1 MHRQHSYRSCRI
13 LFVTLCLLLSSLSA
27 MAQPKESIQW
37 ISFEQLADSLRTNPK
52 RVLLF
57 FHTEWCA
64 YCRKMQ
70 NDVFTDSKVVKRI
83 KNDYYA
89 VRFDAESVDTVNFD
103 GQLLTNEVTK
113 KRTGRYHALAR
124 ILAARDGKFVF
135 PTTLFLEPDFSV
147 RHRYFEYLDSNRVL
161 KLL

>member
-1 MHRQHSYRSCRI
+1 MSIQHNHRYSKS
-13 LFVTLCLLLSSLSA
+13 LFAGLCLLLSSLSA

-37 ISFEQLADSLRTNPK
+37 ISFEQLADSLRTKPK

-57 FHTEWCA
+57 FHTDWCA

-70 NDVFTDSKVVKRI
+70 NDVFTDPQLVKRI
-83 KNDYYA
+83 NNDYYA
-89 VRFDAESVDTVNFD
+89 VRFDAESVDSVHFE
-103 GQLLTNEVTK
+103 GQIFTNEVTK

-135 PTTLFLEPDFSV
+135 PATLFLEPDFTV
-147 RHRYFEYLDSNRVL
+147 RHRHFEYLDRNRVL